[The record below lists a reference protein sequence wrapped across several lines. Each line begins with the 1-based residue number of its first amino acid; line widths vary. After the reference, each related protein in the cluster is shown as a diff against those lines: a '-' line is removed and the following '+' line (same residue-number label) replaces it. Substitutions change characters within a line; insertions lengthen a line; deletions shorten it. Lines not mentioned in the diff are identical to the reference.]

1 MYKVI
6 MAPTEGF
13 DTERHAISVATH
25 LAQRFDAEL
34 RLVRVETA
42 PIVLETLSSPAG
54 LIAAQEALREG
65 RLARLR
71 KLEALGTECR
81 ALGEIRVITAL
92 EDGAVAPTLCDYAGR
107 FKVDLIVMSSHA
119 RGGISR
125 IALGSVADY
134 LIRRADVPVLIVKP
148 PVTFFGGGP
157 GETFNRIVVPL
168 DGSALAEQIL
178 PQVSALAS
186 RLNATVSLLHV
197 LTPLT
202 YSQKEIMQPGLP
214 WWDTDIAI
222 ADEYLTRAASYLTD
236 SGLPVSKDVLLSE
249 DIPSA
254 ILDYASRSRADLIA
268 IASNG
273 AGGIGRF
280 VFGSV
285 ADEVTRK
292 SQTSLLVFHPK
303 GAIARTK
310 NSEGLVAEPYAG
322 VSHVRSH

>member
-13 DTERHAISVATH
+13 DTERHAISVATR

-34 RLVRVETA
+34 RLVRVENG
-42 PIVLETLSSPAG
+42 PIVLETFSNPAG
-54 LIAAQEALREG
+54 LIATEQGLTEV

-71 KLEALGTECR
+71 QLEALGTECR
-81 ALGEIRVITAL
+81 TLGEIRVITAL
-92 EDGAVAPTLCDYAGR
+92 EDGVVAPTLRDYAKR
-107 FKVDLIVMSSHA
+107 FKVDLIIMSSHA
-119 RGGISR
+119 RGGLSR

-148 PVTFFGGGP
+148 PVTLFGGGP

-178 PQVSALAS
+178 PQVAALAS
-186 RLNATVSLLHV
+186 CLNATVSLLHV

-214 WWDTDIAI
+214 WWDTDIAT
-222 ADEYLTRAASYLTD
+222 ADEYLTRTASYLTE
-236 SGLPVSKDVLLSE
+236 SGLSVSKDVVLSE

-268 IASNG
+268 IASSG
-273 AGGIGRF
+273 AGGVGRF

-285 ADEVTRK
+285 ADEITRK

-303 GAIARTK
+303 RGVTETK
-310 NSEGLVAEPYAG
+310 NSERLVAEPYAG
-322 VSHVRSH
+322 V

>member
-1 MYKVI
+1 MG
-6 MAPTEGF
+6 PTEGL

-34 RLVRVETA
+34 RLVRVETT
-42 PIVLETLSSPAG
+42 PIVLDTRSDPAG
-54 LIAAQEALREG
+54 LIATQEALREG
-65 RLARLR
+65 RLAGLR

-92 EDGAVAPTLCDYAGR
+92 EDGAVAPTLCDYTRR

-119 RGGISR
+119 RGGLSR

-134 LIRRADVPVLIVKP
+134 LIRRADAPVLIVKP

-178 PQVSALAS
+178 PQVTALAS

-214 WWDTDIAI
+214 WWDRDIAI
-222 ADEYLTRAASYLTD
+222 ADEYLTRAASYLTE
-236 SGLPVSKDVLLSE
+236 SGLSVSKDVVLSE
-249 DIPSA
+249 HIPSA

-268 IASNG
+268 IASSG

-303 GAIARTK
+303 GAVARTK
-310 NSEGLVAEPYAG
+310 NTERHVAEPYAG
-322 VSHVRSH
+322 V

>member
-6 MAPTEGF
+6 MAPTEGS
-13 DTERHAISVATH
+13 DTERHAISVATR

-34 RLVRVETA
+34 RLVRVENG
-42 PIVLETLSSPAG
+42 PIVLETLSNPVG
-54 LIAAQEALREG
+54 LIATEQALTEV

-71 KLEALGTECR
+71 QLEALGTECR

-92 EDGAVAPTLCDYAGR
+92 EDGVVAPTLCDYAKR

-119 RGGISR
+119 RGGVSR

-134 LIRRADVPVLIVKP
+134 LIRRADTPVLIVKP
-148 PVTFFGGGP
+148 PVTLFGGGP
-157 GETFNRIVVPL
+157 EETFNRIVVPL
-168 DGSALAEQIL
+168 DGSALSEQIL
-178 PQVSALAS
+178 PQVAALAS
-186 RLNATVSLLHV
+186 RLNATVSLLQV

-202 YSQKEIMQPGLP
+202 YSQREIMQPGLP

-222 ADEYLTRAASYLTD
+222 ADEYLTRAASYLTE
-236 SGLPVSKDVLLSE
+236 SGLPVSKDVVLSE
-249 DIPSA
+249 AIPSA
-254 ILDYASRSRADLIA
+254 ILDYASRARADLIA
-268 IASNG
+268 IASSG

-303 GAIARTK
+303 REVAPTK
-310 NSEGLVAEPYAG
+310 NKERLVAEPHAG
-322 VSHVRSH
+322 V

>member
-6 MAPTEGF
+6 MAPTEGS
-13 DTERHAISVATH
+13 DTERHAIAVATQ

-34 RLVRVETA
+34 RLVRVENA
-42 PIVLETLSSPAG
+42 PIVLETLSNPPG
-54 LIAAQEALREG
+54 LIATEQALRES

-71 KLEALGTECR
+71 QLEALGTECR
-81 ALGEIRVITAL
+81 ALGEIQVITAL
-92 EDGAVAPTLCDYAGR
+92 EDGVVAPTLCDYAKR

-119 RGGISR
+119 RGGVSR
-125 IALGSVADY
+125 IALGSIADY
-134 LIRRADVPVLIVKP
+134 LIRRAGVPVLVVKP
-148 PVTFFGGGP
+148 PVALFGGEP

-178 PQVSALAS
+178 PQVAALAS
-186 RLNATVSLLHV
+186 RLNATVSLLQV

-202 YSQKEIMQPGLP
+202 YSQEEIMQPGLP

-222 ADEYLTRAASYLTD
+222 ADEYLTRAASYLTE
-236 SGLPVSKDVLLSE
+236 SGLPVSKDVVLSE

-254 ILDYASRSRADLIA
+254 ILDYASRARADLIA
-268 IASNG
+268 IASSG

-303 GAIARTK
+303 RELARTK
-310 NSEGLVAEPYAG
+310 NKERLVAEPHAG
-322 VSHVRSH
+322 V

>member
-6 MAPTEGF
+6 MAPTEGL
-13 DTERHAISVATH
+13 DTERHAISVATR

-34 RLVRVETA
+34 RLVRVQTA
-42 PIVLETLSSPAG
+42 PIVLDTPGNPVNL
-54 LIAAQEALREG
+54 AAVQEALRDT
-65 RLARLR
+65 RLARRR
-71 KLEALGTECR
+71 KLEALGAECR

-92 EDGAVAPTLCDYAGR
+92 EDGAVTSTLGDYARR
-107 FKVDLIVMSSHA
+107 FNVDLIVMSSHA
-119 RGGISR
+119 RGGVSR

-134 LIRRADVPVLIVKP
+134 LIRQADIPVLIVKRR
-148 PVTFFGGGP
+148 VTQLGGSP

-168 DGSALAEQIL
+168 DGSASAKQIL
-178 PQVSALAS
+178 PQVAALAS

-197 LTPLT
+197 LTPVT
-202 YSQKEIMQPGLP
+202 YSQKQIMQSGLP

-222 ADEYLTRAASYLTD
+222 ADEYLTRAGSYL
-236 SGLPVSKDVLLSE
+236 SEVGVPVSKDVVLSE
-249 DIPSA
+249 NVPSA

-268 IASNG
+268 IASSG

-292 SQTSLLVFHPK
+292 SQTSILVFHPK
-303 GAIARTK
+303 RTAVETK
-310 NSEGLVAEPYAG
+310 DNERLVSEPYAG
-322 VSHVRSH
+322 V